1 MGVALILSRQRSL
14 AAKEQVG
21 SVVARGA
28 APWHRR
34 GKRRPNDGGC
44 PKMQIVLEVPEEL
57 KAVGEAVEAMVAQI
71 TAAWRST
78 DGGQAVAYGEIE
90 A

>member
-1 MGVALILSRQRSL
+1 
-14 AAKEQVG
+14 
-21 SVVARGA
+21 
-28 APWHRR
+28 
-34 GKRRPNDGGC
+34 
-44 PKMQIVLEVPEEL
+44 MQIVLEVPEEL